1 LPYRVIIEKNSTWA
15 AHCAAS
21 EICAW
26 LLPDPILN
34 TISTLVVD
42 AGQRMKSQEPSLHL
56 SARLLAPLVM
66 AAMAGCIGQNPNPDP
81 GDDESVVEIGPVV
94 PVVVGPPE
102 DLKEPVPDACEL
114 LLNRLDETHPLLDSL
129 DQTLAGQ
136 AARIEEA
143 LEQIRRPVP
152 APQIQE
158 CPAVSVGDIGNKEI
172 IGAIEWLYLDPPGR
186 HYRARID
193 SGAETSSLSASNIVE
208 FERDSDDWVR
218 FTFQHNP
225 EEEPI
230 ELELPVKRVILI
242 RQPSTVEAERRVV
255 VEIDIRLGAELQ
267 TTEFALT
274 DRSHMTYP
282 MLLGR
287 AFLMDI
293 YVLDVSRSYT
303 HERYEAS

>member
-1 LPYRVIIEKNSTWA
+1 
-15 AHCAAS
+15 
-21 EICAW
+21 
-26 LLPDPILN
+26 
-34 TISTLVVD
+34 
-42 AGQRMKSQEPSLHL
+42 MKSQENSLRTSVSLLVPL
-56 SARLLAPLVM
+56 SM
-66 AAMAGCIGQNPNPDP
+66 AIVAGCASQGPKLDP
-81 GDDESVVEIGPVV
+81 GDDEAAVDIVPVV

-102 DLKEPVPDACEL
+102 DLKESVPDACEL
-114 LLNRLDETHPLLDSL
+114 LLTRLDETHPLLSDL

-143 LEQIRRPVP
+143 LDQIRRPVP
-152 APQIQE
+152 PPQIQE

-172 IGAIEWLYLDPPGR
+172 IGAIEWLYLEPPGR
-186 HYRARID
+186 HYRARVD
-193 SGAETSSLSASNIVE
+193 SGAETSSLSASDIVE
-208 FERDSDDWVR
+208 FERDSEDWVR
-218 FTFQHNP
+218 FTFQHNT
-225 EEEPI
+225 EEEQI

-242 RQPSTVEAERRVV
+242 RQPATVEAERRVV
-255 VEIDIRLGAELQ
+255 VEFDIRLGEELQ
-267 TTEFALT
+267 TVEFALT

>member
-1 LPYRVIIEKNSTWA
+1 
-15 AHCAAS
+15 
-21 EICAW
+21 
-26 LLPDPILN
+26 
-34 TISTLVVD
+34 
-42 AGQRMKSQEPSLHL
+42 MKSQESSLQV

-66 AAMAGCIGQNPNPDP
+66 ATIAGCISPGSKSDS
-81 GDDESVVEIGPVV
+81 GDDESVVDVAPVV

-102 DLKEPVPDACEL
+102 DLKESVPDACEL
-114 LLNRLDETHPLLDSL
+114 LLSRLDETHPLLNDL

-143 LEQIRRPVP
+143 LDQIRRPVP

-158 CPAVSVGDIGNKEI
+158 CPAVSVGDIGNKEV
-172 IGAIEWLYLDPPGR
+172 IGAIEWLYLEPPGR

-193 SGAETSSLSASNIVE
+193 SGAETSSLSASSIVE

-242 RQPSTVEAERRVV
+242 RQPSTIQAERRVV
-255 VEIDIRLGAELQ
+255 VEIDIRLGEELQ

-293 YVLDVSRSYT
+293 YVLDVSRSYI

>member
-1 LPYRVIIEKNSTWA
+1 M
-15 AHCAAS
+15 
-21 EICAW
+21 
-26 LLPDPILN
+26 
-34 TISTLVVD
+34 VD
-42 AGQRMKSQEPSLHL
+42 TGQRMKSQEQSLQVF
-56 SARLLAPLVM
+56 SRLLIPFIM
-66 AAMAGCIGQNPNPDP
+66 AATAGCISQNPRAEDPDSEEP
-81 GDDESVVEIGPVV
+81 EADVVATIPA
-94 PVVVGPPE
+94 VVGPPE
-102 DLKEPVPDACEL
+102 DLKESAPDACEV
-114 LLNRLDETHPLLDSL
+114 LLNRLDETHPLLNSL
-129 DQTLAGQ
+129 DATLADQ
-136 AARIEEA
+136 AVRIEEA
-143 LEQIRRPVP
+143 LDQIRRPVP

-158 CPAVSVGDIGNKEI
+158 CPAVSAGDLGNKEI

-193 SGAETSSLSASNIVE
+193 SGAETSSLSASNVVE
-208 FERDSDDWVR
+208 FERDSDGWVR
-218 FTFQHNP
+218 FSFQHNP

-242 RQPSTVEAERRVV
+242 RQPSTTEAERRVV
-255 VEIDIRLGAELQ
+255 VEIDIRLGEELQ

>member
-1 LPYRVIIEKNSTWA
+1 
-15 AHCAAS
+15 
-21 EICAW
+21 
-26 LLPDPILN
+26 
-34 TISTLVVD
+34 
-42 AGQRMKSQEPSLHL
+42 MKSPEQSLQIF
-56 SARLLAPLVM
+56 ARLPKLLVM
-66 AAMAGCIGQNPNPDP
+66 TAIVGCSGQYPR
-81 GDDESVVEIGPVV
+81 GDDPTSNEPAADAV
-94 PVVVGPPE
+94 PIVPAVVGPPE
-102 DLKEPVPDACEL
+102 DLKESVPDACEL
-114 LLNRLDETHPLLDSL
+114 LLGRLDETHPLLNSL
-129 DQTLAGQ
+129 DATLAGQ
-136 AARIEEA
+136 AERIEEA
-143 LEQIRRPVP
+143 LDQIRRPVP
-152 APQIQE
+152 PPQIQE
-158 CPAVSVGDIGNKEI
+158 CPAVSIGDLGNKEI

-225 EEEPI
+225 EEESI

-242 RQPSTVEAERRVV
+242 RQPATPEAERRVV
-255 VEIDIRLGAELQ
+255 VEIDIRLGEVLQ

>member
-1 LPYRVIIEKNSTWA
+1 MWA
-15 AHCAAS
+15 PCGAAR

-26 LLPDPILN
+26 QLPDPVLN

-42 AGQRMKSQEPSLHL
+42 AGQRMKSQERSLQIFARVLIAL
-56 SARLLAPLVM
+56 SI
-66 AAMAGCIGQNPNPDP
+66 AATAGCISQNPRAEDP
-81 GDDESVVEIGPVV
+81 GYKESAADAV
-94 PVVVGPPE
+94 PTVPAVVGPPE
-102 DLKEPVPDACEL
+102 DLKESVPDACEL
-114 LLNRLDETHPLLDSL
+114 LLNRLDETHPLLNSL
-129 DQTLAGQ
+129 DATLAGQ
-136 AARIEEA
+136 AVRIEEA
-143 LEQIRRPVP
+143 LDQIRRPVP
-152 APQIQE
+152 APQVQE
-158 CPAVSVGDIGNKEI
+158 CPAVSVGDLGNKEI

-193 SGAETSSLSASNIVE
+193 SGAETSSLSASNVVE
-208 FERDSDDWVR
+208 FERDTDDWVR
-218 FTFQHNP
+218 FTFQHNA
-225 EEEPI
+225 EEDPI

-242 RQPSTVEAERRVV
+242 RQPATTEAERRVV
-255 VEIDIRLGAELQ
+255 VEFDIRLGEELQ

>member
-1 LPYRVIIEKNSTWA
+1 M
-15 AHCAAS
+15 
-21 EICAW
+21 
-26 LLPDPILN
+26 
-34 TISTLVVD
+34 VD
-42 AGQRMKSQEPSLHL
+42 AGQRMKSQEYPIQIRTSLL
-56 SARLLAPLVM
+56 VPLVM
-66 AAMAGCIGQNPNPDP
+66 AAIAGCVGQNPKPDS
-81 GDDESVVEIGPVV
+81 DNNEPVIDAV
-94 PVVVGPPE
+94 PAVPAVVGPPE
-102 DLKEPVPDACEL
+102 DLMESVPDSCEL
-114 LLNRLDETHPLLDSL
+114 LLNRLDETHPLLNNL
-129 DQTLAGQ
+129 DETLAGQ

-143 LEQIRRPVP
+143 LDQIRRPVP

-158 CPAVSVGDIGNKEI
+158 CPAVSVGELGNKEI
-172 IGAIEWLYLDPPGR
+172 IGAIEWLYLVPPGR

-193 SGAETSSLSASNIVE
+193 SGAETSSLSAGNVVE

-230 ELELPVKRVILI
+230 QLELPVKRVILI
-242 RQPSTVEAERRVV
+242 RQPSTIEAERRVV
-255 VEIDIRLGAELQ
+255 VEIDIRLGEELQ